1 MAIVLWSSL
10 RQLEAIRSAFF
21 ISLTQGG
28 ACQRLDS
35 DTKADL
41 LEWAERE
48 GIDPDWLL
56 HDTEET
62 FADSV
67 PETDVG
73 SIGRVA
79 LAWNRG
85 IMQDAGDSYS
95 KAVVE
100 GTRTTTAI
108 APDTDYG
115 PDRSSAH
122 WDRWENFLT
131 TSAMLRFMAT
141 LEQYEIDALKALL
154 YYRPHGSGVP
164 TDEYVEEEAQED
176 VIHETPETKSQVQYY
191 QRPALW
197 TWMRRSAE
205 DNIQRRL
212 IFSRVYDISFPKPDF
227 GKKHAELCDMRN
239 AIAHGRD
246 RVDINFRELIQI
258 HCYVMKTLIAIRDIV
273 HEKYRLIL

>member
-1 MAIVLWSSL
+1 MAIILWASL

-21 ISLTQGG
+21 ISLTEGG
-28 ACQRLDS
+28 ACQRLGRDS
-35 DTKADL
+35 KADL
-41 LEWAERE
+41 LEWADRE
-48 GIDPDWLL
+48 QIDPKWLL
-56 HDTEET
+56 HDSEET

-73 SIGRVA
+73 SLTRVA

-85 IMQDAGDSYS
+85 IIHDAGDSYG

-100 GTRTTTAI
+100 GTYTTTTI
-108 APDTDYG
+108 FPDTDYG

-122 WDRWENFLT
+122 CDRWENFLT

-141 LEQYEIDALKALL
+141 LEQFEIETLKALL
-154 YYRPHGSGVP
+154 YYRPQGTGIP

-176 VIHETPETKSQVQYY
+176 VVHEIPESRSQVLYY
-191 QRPALW
+191 KRPALW
-197 TWMRRSAE
+197 TWMRKAAE
-205 DNIQRRL
+205 DNIQRRQ
-212 IFSRVYDISFPKPDF
+212 IFSRVYDISFPQPDF

-246 RVDINFRELIQI
+246 RVDITVRELIQI
-258 HCYVMKTLIAIRDIV
+258 HCYVMKNLIAIRDVV
-273 HEKYRLIL
+273 HEKYLLIL